1 MLLASAFSRADD
13 VTCAT
18 TSGGGCGSSLLTT
31 NDVRRATATGGSG
44 GSGGSGGGI
53 TQAELARA
61 LGLAQ
66 SSDAAVVTAASP
78 KPGWPALSCEY
89 LEEQWRRVDTNFE
102 VQVPKYNKPKNTTGK
117 WYNHAAH
124 VHAHCTSG
132 VYNVHDCTDVHVQV
146 HVLWSPVYSK
156 NGRNM
161 SRLT

>member
-18 TSGGGCGSSLLTT
+18 TSGGGGSGGSSLLTT
-31 NDVRRATATGGSG
+31 NDVTRAAATGGSG
-44 GSGGSGGGI
+44 GSGGGGI

-66 SSDAAVVTAASP
+66 SSDAAVIAASP
-78 KPGWPALSCEY
+78 EPGWPALSCEY

-117 WYNHAAH
+117 WYDHATH
-124 VHAHCTSG
+124 VHCT
-132 VYNVHDCTDVHVQV
+132 CT
-146 HVLWSPVYSK
+146 LY
-156 NGRNM
+156 
-161 SRLT
+161 

>member
-18 TSGGGCGSSLLTT
+18 TSGGGCSSSLLTT
-31 NDVRRATATGGSG
+31 NDVTRATATG

-61 LGLAQ
+61 LGLAK
-66 SSDAAVVTAASP
+66 SSDAAVIAASP
-78 KPGWPALSCEY
+78 EPGWPALSCEY

-124 VHAHCTSG
+124 VHCTSG
-132 VYNVHDCTDVHVQV
+132 VCNVHVHV
-146 HVLWSPVYSK
+146 HMYMFMYMYMYIGPPCTLK
-156 NGRNM
+156 NEPCRD
-161 SRLT
+161 